1 VSPQRPV
8 ASTLAPG
15 RRSPAELSAGQGQ
28 EARKAVQTPSKRY
41 LDDGL
46 RGFTNVMSTHLPK
59 IKASIGDLEFGDGD
73 SDLVLAEWGQERQ
86 LFIET
91 PVLVF
96 R

>member
-1 VSPQRPV
+1 
-8 ASTLAPG
+8 
-15 RRSPAELSAGQGQ
+15 
-28 EARKAVQTPSKRY
+28 
-41 LDDGL
+41 
-46 RGFTNVMSTHLPK
+46 MSTHLPK